1 MLLLNYNESV
11 KNMMSFMSIGF
22 TVIGTFVLAILIGEK
37 TGHTGAALIIAGL
50 MCILYIISLIKNEI
64 R

>member
-1 MLLLNYNESV
+1 
-11 KNMMSFMSIGF
+11 MMSFMSIGF

-37 TGHTGAALIIAGL
+37 TGNTGAALIIAGL